1 MVRSRPW
8 VSSSKRY
15 VVRRHATR
23 RAIPIRAFICSVGR
37 TPRAAAAALI
47 REGAPV
53 ILQRVVAEA
62 TSDRQRSDI
71 VELERRLTAYL
82 ERRIP
87 LWVQALE
94 ADDAERAPAIKR
106 LLRAD
111 AEAGESI
118 PPVILLGTVAIG
130 YRLIESE
137 IRTRASAYGFTAEV
151 LWGEMDLLRR
161 TVGEMRRGLADG
173 ESVA

>member
-1 MVRSRPW
+1 MGRSRPW

-82 ERRIP
+82 ERRSP
-87 LWVQALE
+87 LWVQAAE

-111 AEAGESI
+111 AEAGEII

-151 LWGEMDLLRR
+151 RWRAWVVC
-161 TVGEMRRGLADG
+161 VGPAGRLEAG
-173 ESVA
+173 

>member
-1 MVRSRPW
+1 M
-8 VSSSKRY
+8 
-15 VVRRHATR
+15 
-23 RAIPIRAFICSVGR
+23 GR

-47 REGAPV
+47 RESAPA
-53 ILQRVVAEA
+53 ISQRVVAEV

-71 VELERRLTAYL
+71 VELERPLTMYL

-94 ADDAERAPAIKR
+94 ADEAERAAAIKR

-118 PPVILLGTVAIG
+118 PPVVLLGTVAIG

-137 IRTRASAYGFTAEV
+137 VRARASAYGFNAEA
-151 LWGEMDLLRR
+151 LWAEMDLLRR
-161 TVGEMRRGLADG
+161 TVGEMRRRLADG
-173 ESVA
+173 EGVD

>member
-23 RAIPIRAFICSVGR
+23 RAIPIRAFICFVGR

-47 REGAPV
+47 RDSAPV

-71 VELERRLTAYL
+71 VELERRLTASL
-82 ERRIP
+82 ARRIP
-87 LWVQALE
+87 QWVEALE

-106 LLRAD
+106 LLRPD
-111 AEAGESI
+111 DEAGEII
-118 PPVILLGTVAIG
+118 PPLIRLGTV
-130 YRLIESE
+130 EN
-137 IRTRASAYGFTAEV
+137 
-151 LWGEMDLLRR
+151 
-161 TVGEMRRGLADG
+161 
-173 ESVA
+173 

>member
-1 MVRSRPW
+1 
-8 VSSSKRY
+8 
-15 VVRRHATR
+15 R
-23 RAIPIRAFICSVGR
+23 RAIPIRAFICFLGR
-37 TPRAAAAALI
+37 TPRAAAAGGV
-47 REGAPV
+47 REGAAV

-111 AEAGESI
+111 AEAGEII
-118 PPVILLGTVAIG
+118 PPVILPGTVAIG
-130 YRLIESE
+130 YPLIEP
-137 IRTRASAYGFTAEV
+137 
-151 LWGEMDLLRR
+151 D
-161 TVGEMRRGLADG
+161 
-173 ESVA
+173 

>member
-1 MVRSRPW
+1 EDSPD
-8 VSSSKRY
+8 
-15 VVRRHATR
+15 
-23 RAIPIRAFICSVGR
+23 P
-37 TPRAAAAALI
+37 
-47 REGAPV
+47 E
-53 ILQRVVAEA
+53 RV
-62 TSDRQRSDI
+62 DI
-71 VELERRLTAYL
+71 VALERRLTAYL

-94 ADDAERAPAIKR
+94 ADDAERAAAIKR

-111 AEAGESI
+111 AEAGEII

-151 LWGEMDLLRR
+151 LWAEMD
-161 TVGEMRRGLADG
+161 
-173 ESVA
+173 